1 MAFSIPHDS
10 QVDTLQEGSDF
21 FGKEPTWQS
30 AVSGVKCDDSVRL
43 SHFLGED
50 TRATSGVITCT
61 CHSAI
66 LSNLFP
72 HHPYRMVRNR
82 GEREAGVHAL
92 VGCSVLSIL
101 IVNGLSPCVNSISPE
116 SHPSPLIKIYSVHT
130 CLMGTSTNPALYGVL
145 DSQWR
150 PGVPMSVALGTK
162 RDSKSAGDRQGVRP
176 GGL

>member
-1 MAFSIPHDS
+1 MTHRLTRCEKAVISLVES
-10 QVDTLQEGSDF
+10 QHGNQLSQES
-21 FGKEPTWQS
+21 S
-30 AVSGVKCDDSVRL
+30 AMTRYWL

-162 RDSKSAGDRQGVRP
+162 RDSKSAGGWQGVRP